1 MKTEPVEQHLW
12 LRKLVGEWTYE
23 NESSCLPNQPPMKF
37 TGRESVRMLGN
48 LWALAEMTGT
58 MPDGSTMTALM
69 TLGYD
74 PVRQAFIGSW
84 IGSPM
89 AHMFVYEGQLSAD
102 GLTLPLNTIGPSFTD
117 MSSMANYQ
125 DIISFTKDG
134 KRTLTSQCQNP
145 DGSWTQF
152 MQATYTRE
160 S

>member
-1 MKTEPVEQHLW
+1 MMTEQVEQHQW
-12 LRKLVGEWTYE
+12 LKRLVGEWTYV
-23 NESSCLPNQPPMKF
+23 NESSGLPNQPPMKF
-37 TGRESVRMLGN
+37 TGRESVRMLGD
-48 LWALAEMTGT
+48 LWVLAEMTGT
-58 MPDGSTMTALM
+58 MPDGGAMTALM

-74 PVRQAFIGSW
+74 PERQAYIGSW

-117 MSSMANYQ
+117 MSVMANYQ
-125 DIISFTKDG
+125 DIIAFTKDG
-134 KRTLTSQCQNP
+134 KRTLRSQYKNP

-152 MQATYTRE
+152 MQATFTRK